1 MNYTPRN
8 INGYGWSYDAIYE
21 NRKNNPLYYTFGC
34 KQGLSFSDITNNLT
48 RKLSS
53 DFLSIFNK
61 TIPSYYGTN
70 DLQTKNLI
78 IEDDVL
84 SLIDNSIVIPSKEE
98 LEKLINSRRGNIVVN
113 ENGMK
118 IGFVDYHDVVRTISI
133 PSNGYFTATISNNMV
148 TFYRNG
154 VIVQNGTEYCTEY
167 RLLTSTFNNVTNS
180 YYYFYCQSTPNF
192 EYDSSDKLVS
202 ITWSN
207 PITGFTSEMHIS
219 RRENFYMVLPLHRD
233 LDVAYTFDGK
243 ITINNEFLDSYDQ
256 ELNTTSIPYF
266 MIGNNKPLIENGL
279 FNTTINPNITN
290 ALFEAE
296 YKVRNN
302 VNGSLKLNNSIT
314 LNNNTITF
322 DGGSLIFEKIND
334 ETDNIPSVFIK
345 KNNKL
350 YFNIRELY
358 SVNAYTSNHVLNFN
372 FNYIFEP
379 DYTGLVLPSIYKP
392 FYVNQILSVDDKLQL
407 QMDRTV
413 YNGIGIGYKTG
424 NKKTKYRAGY
434 LLCGI
439 NISLKKDEVQEISSQ
454 VVSSQMSIERS
465 KPLLLCDYKESI
477 SQNCGYSG
485 AIGYAALENILPDV
499 MRNFN
504 INTNFLSNTY
514 NNYNDEQVSVNE
526 NLISID
532 LLPNQSMY
540 YSGVNFINSEEPFLE
555 STNED
560 GSVDI
565 PFFKNRFI
573 EMAHKTGVG
582 FTLILGNQE
591 NEFVKHLKD
600 VKNSKN
606 IRYYAI
612 NKAFYDNYIDNK
624 YNSTYVDVYLNN
636 REYFDLNPHKFLY
649 EEIVED
655 EDSTKIIIGGQTI
668 TGFTSHPDSNIYKS
682 GWRKNNQTP
691 RLPFLN
697 MYSALQSYNSR
708 DYYRPAS
715 DFLPYAHEIIDENF
729 YIPYIYNEKKPEELG
744 IYIIG
749 CYSPLTCLNG
759 HLFETDSDYSQEVN
773 YGNKIIPQMNY
784 TSIIMVYKISTG
796 YYSVS
801 AN

>member
-1 MNYTPRN
+1 M
-8 INGYGWSYDAIYE
+8 I
-21 NRKNNPLYYTFGC
+21 
-34 KQGLSFSDITNNLT
+34 
-48 RKLSS
+48 
-53 DFLSIFNK
+53 
-61 TIPSYYGTN
+61 
-70 DLQTKNLI
+70 
-78 IEDDVL
+78 
-84 SLIDNSIVIPSKEE
+84 
-98 LEKLINSRRGNIVVN
+98 
-113 ENGMK
+113 
-118 IGFVDYHDVVRTISI
+118 
-133 PSNGYFTATISNNMV
+133 

-192 EYDSSDKLVS
+192 EYDSSDQLVS

-207 PITGFTSEMHIS
+207 PITGFTSEMHTS
-219 RRENFYMVLPLHRD
+219 KRENFYMVLPLHRD
-233 LDVAYTFDGK
+233 LDFAYTFDGK

-302 VNGSLKLNNSIT
+302 ANGGLKLNNSIT

-322 DGGSLIFEKIND
+322 DCGSLIFEKIND

-372 FNYIFEP
+372 FNYVFEP

-413 YNGIGIGYKTG
+413 YNGIGIGYKTA
-424 NKKTKYRAGY
+424 NNKTKYRAGY
-434 LLCGI
+434 LFCGI

-454 VVSSQMSIERS
+454 VVSSQMLIERS

-485 AIGYAALENILPDV
+485 AIGYAYLEDILPDV
-499 MRNFN
+499 MKDFN

-540 YSGVNFINSEEPFLE
+540 YSGVNFINSEQPFLD
-555 STNED
+555 STNEN

-573 EMAHKTGVG
+573 EMNHRTDIGG
-582 FTLILGNQE
+582 FTLIFGGTKE
-591 NEFVKHLKD
+591 NEFLKHLKD
-600 VKNSKN
+600 DKKSKN

-624 YNSTYVDVYLNN
+624 YNSTYVDIYLNN

-649 EEIVED
+649 EEIV
-655 EDSTKIIIGGQTI
+655 DSETETTIKIGGQTI
-668 TGFTSHPDSNIYKS
+668 TGFTTYPGGDVYKS
-682 GWRKNNQTP
+682 GWRKKNP

-697 MYSALQSYNSR
+697 MYAALQNCQSY
-708 DYYRPAS
+708 DYKYYCPTS
-715 DFLPYAHEIIDENF
+715 DLLPYAHEIIDEDF
-729 YIPYIYNEKKPEELG
+729 YIPYIYDEKKPEELG

-749 CYSPLTCLNG
+749 CYSPLTCLDG
-759 HLFETDSDYSQEVN
+759 HLFERNSDYSEEVN
-773 YGNKIIPQMNY
+773 NGNKIIPQMNY
-784 TSIIMVYKISTG
+784 TSIIMVYKPDSDMRG
-796 YYSVS
+796 
-801 AN
+801 